1 MPEMNSTNNEGRK
14 ARLWGPVLFR
24 WYGST
29 RSDFIRGKIRSLVL
43 KLEGDEYY
51 SLTIRQIFSKY
62 HHREVGLYSAGA
74 SLLLEAFPSRP
85 PGVTIG
91 RYTSLTPSMR
101 AFNADHPTD
110 WKSTHAFFY
119 NPALG
124 FVKQDLLE
132 RTRLTIGNDVW
143 IGHNAILLP
152 SVSMIGDGAVIAAG
166 SVVFQNVPP
175 YAVVGGCPA
184 RLIRYRFSREAI
196 EKLQASK
203 WWEKSI
209 DELKSEFAD
218 FQKPWEKAVAK
229 AVLYEGARPGG
240 VPGLEAAGTGLK
252 P

>member
-1 MPEMNSTNNEGRK
+1 MSKMNPTKNEGQE
-14 ARLWGPVLFR
+14 ARFLGPLLFKM
-24 WYGST
+24 YGVT
-29 RSDFIRGKIRSLVL
+29 QNDFIRAKIRSLVL
-43 KLEGDEYY
+43 KLEGDEYF
-51 SLTIRQIFSKY
+51 SLTIRKILSKY
-62 HHREVGLYSAGA
+62 HYRQVGLYSAGA
-74 SLLLEAFPSRP
+74 SVLMETFPSKP

-91 RYTSLTPSMR
+91 RYTSITPSVR

-119 NPALG
+119 NPNLG

-132 RTRLTIGNDVW
+132 RTHLTIGNDVW

-166 SVVFQNVPP
+166 SVVFQNVPA

-209 DELKSEFAD
+209 DEMKFEFGD
-218 FQKPWEKAVAK
+218 FQKPWEQAAAK
-229 AVLYEGARPGG
+229 SELPERVRLGG
-240 VPGLEAAGTGLK
+240 IPSLATAGTSVK
-252 P
+252 S

>member
-1 MPEMNSTNNEGRK
+1 MNSTKNEGRE
-14 ARLWGPVLFR
+14 ARFLGAVLFGL
-24 WYGST
+24 YGFT

-51 SLTIRQIFSKY
+51 SLTIRKILSKY
-62 HHREVGLYSAGA
+62 HHRQVGLYSAGA

-91 RYTSLTPSMR
+91 RYTSITPSVR

-124 FVKQDLLE
+124 YVKRDLLE
-132 RTRLTIGNDVW
+132 RTKLTIGNDVW

-196 EKLQASK
+196 ERLQASK

-209 DELKSEFAD
+209 DELKSKFGD
-218 FQKPWEKAVAK
+218 FQKPLEKAATRSEHHESVR
-229 AVLYEGARPGG
+229 LGG
-240 VPGLEAAGTGLK
+240 VPGLEAARTVLK